1 MESFPQIFFCVYTIT
16 RIHFDSPV
24 VIGPHLGLARSKRK
38 IKNQFK
44 LDLRCKQLILRQCIH
59 FVVYLLK
66 VFKYMSNLTYV
77 MFRFY
82 EVAEV
87 IILTISIIKWKYNLL
102 QIVTFS
108 QETLQITPT
117 TRDIDF
123 ISGGNQKKNA
133 RGKGKKKS
141 GC

>member
-1 MESFPQIFFCVYTIT
+1 M
-16 RIHFDSPV
+16 
-24 VIGPHLGLARSKRK
+24 
-38 IKNQFK
+38 
-44 LDLRCKQLILRQCIH
+44 H

>member
-1 MESFPQIFFCVYTIT
+1 M
-16 RIHFDSPV
+16 
-24 VIGPHLGLARSKRK
+24 
-38 IKNQFK
+38 
-44 LDLRCKQLILRQCIH
+44 H

-123 ISGGNQKKNA
+123 ISGGN
-133 RGKGKKKS
+133 
-141 GC
+141 

>member
-1 MESFPQIFFCVYTIT
+1 M
-16 RIHFDSPV
+16 
-24 VIGPHLGLARSKRK
+24 
-38 IKNQFK
+38 
-44 LDLRCKQLILRQCIH
+44 H

-87 IILTISIIKWKYNLL
+87 IILTISNIKWKYNLL

-123 ISGGNQKKNA
+123 ISGEN
-133 RGKGKKKS
+133 
-141 GC
+141 

>member
-1 MESFPQIFFCVYTIT
+1 M
-16 RIHFDSPV
+16 
-24 VIGPHLGLARSKRK
+24 
-38 IKNQFK
+38 
-44 LDLRCKQLILRQCIH
+44 H

-87 IILTISIIKWKYNLL
+87 IILTISNIKWKYNLL

-123 ISGGNQKKNA
+123 ISGGN
-133 RGKGKKKS
+133 
-141 GC
+141 